1 MELIIII
8 GLVLLNGIFA
18 MSEMSLVSSRKFKLE
33 NLRKRGKSAA
43 KTALDL
49 SVNPTRF
56 LSTVQIG
63 ITLIGILLGVYS
75 GENLTKNLAAFL
87 TQFDLLKPYAMTLST
102 TLIVVLITYLS
113 IVLGEL
119 FPKRV
124 AMKFPEAII
133 VMLAKPMFILSKI
146 TAPFVWLLSASN
158 NLLLKIFGISAKN
171 DDTLSEEEIKSII
184 ADSTIGGEIQEIE
197 QEIVK
202 RVFELGDRKVT
213 SLMTHRPDIVYFK
226 MNESWEMVR
235 SKINAEKH
243 SAYPVCSEK
252 GLEEILGI
260 VLIKDLFVD
269 PDPDQFSLERF
280 IKKPVFFNENSDA
293 YKVLE
298 RFKREGTHYGLVV
311 DEYGVISGI
320 VTMDDVL
327 DALVGDV
334 SENSDEDQ
342 EIVQRNE
349 NSWLID
355 GQYSAFE
362 FIKNFEIELN
372 YELSN
377 QYSTIGGMFMFHVND
392 IPNVGDRIQIGQYEL
407 EIVDKDGQRI
417 DKIMLTKSY

>member
-33 NLRKRGKSAA
+33 GLKKRGNSNA

-49 SVNPTRF
+49 ARNPNRF

-75 GENLTKNLAAFL
+75 GDNLTRNLAEFL
-87 TQFDLLKPYAMTLST
+87 TQFDLIRPYAMTLST
-102 TLIVVLITYLS
+102 TLIVVFITYLS

-133 VMLAKPMFILSKI
+133 VILAKPMSILSKI

-158 NLLLKIFGISAKN
+158 NLLLKIFGISAK
-171 DDTLSEEEIKSII
+171 DDETLSEEEIKSII

-226 MNESWEMVR
+226 SSDSWDVVR
-235 SKINAEKH
+235 KKINGEKH
-243 SAYPVCSEK
+243 SAYPVCSER
-252 GLEEILGI
+252 GLDEILGI

-269 PDPDQFSLERF
+269 ADPEQFSLAKF

-298 RFKREGTHYGLVV
+298 SFKREGTHYGLVI

-349 NSWLID
+349 RSWLID

-362 FIKNFEIELN
+362 LIKNFEIELD

-377 QYSTIGGMFMFHVND
+377 QYSTIGGMFMYHVND

-417 DKIMLTKSY
+417 DKIMLTKS